1 MKSNSEAAHACALW
15 GSLRPEKEGTAGTNP
30 GWSSACPTA
39 GAPLAWA
46 GRGRGAPPGW
56 GVPIDKASLLNPEP
70 TALVQRPPQIIVWRK
85 GPHPGALGHNEPGT
99 GTQSH
104 YESWGWGHRLFRW
117 SESILFTT
125 PSRMVP
131 ILPGKTLVHEAGG
144 ASRSAVNKGRC
155 AQGPGP
161 GCGHSSQGPPLRLL
175 HSLSSKTHRIRAV
188 Q

>member
-161 GCGHSSQGPPLRLL
+161 GCGHSSQGPPLRLP